1 MLFLWKQLCDFCC
14 LSNLL
19 NFCSFPW
26 PEFSICLFILDITCH
41 PLCSQSSIGAGFC
54 RFIPARTRLAC
65 IVLGLHKMAAK
76 EISFT
81 AKYSREFEV
90 SPPENLPAALSIQE
104 STGEC
109 SLEGMLADYLVNN
122 YQWLWFLKMLEVVV
136 FSDYLGTP
144 RKVYYCQIHVSS
156 NSTGPAQTEA
166 NCLVSLLT
174 PPVANFRLLLSY
186 FFTWMAS
193 LSQMT

>member
-1 MLFLWKQLCDFCC
+1 MTVIFE
-14 LSNLL
+14 N
-19 NFCSFPW
+19 
-26 PEFSICLFILDITCH
+26 
-41 PLCSQSSIGAGFC
+41 
-54 RFIPARTRLAC
+54 ARGGC
-65 IVLGLHKMAAK
+65 
-76 EISFT
+76 
-81 AKYSREFEV
+81 
-90 SPPENLPAALSIQE
+90 
-104 STGEC
+104 
-109 SLEGMLADYLVNN
+109 
-122 YQWLWFLKMLEVVV
+122 
-136 FSDYLGTP
+136 FSDYLGTL